1 MYSESGI
8 CSYLS
13 GNRSSSSEPCF
24 MCTTTLIVLIY
35 SCRSSDVMGVSKAE
49 GCPVSAPE
57 MNPKNLSKCSQGLL
71 VTAEDSSHHQCSCQ
85 SA

>member
-1 MYSESGI
+1 MENS
-8 CSYLS
+8 
-13 GNRSSSSEPCF
+13 
-24 MCTTTLIVLIY
+24 TLVNVF
-35 SCRSSDVMGVSKAE
+35 RKWSSDVMGVSKAE